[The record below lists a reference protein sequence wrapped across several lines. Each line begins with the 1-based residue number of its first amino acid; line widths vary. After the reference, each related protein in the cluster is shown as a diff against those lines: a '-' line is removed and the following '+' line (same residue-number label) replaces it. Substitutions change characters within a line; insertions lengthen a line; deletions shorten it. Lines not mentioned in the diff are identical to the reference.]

1 MGRSTSV
8 AGWVRRHRWAVVWLN
23 SRCRLGSSASVGCG
37 VVGVLWWVSVVCE
50 WVARFNTMSV
60 WVGLW

>member
-1 MGRSTSV
+1 M
-8 AGWVRRHRWAVVWLN
+8 WLN
-23 SRCRLGSSASVGCG
+23 NQCQLGSSTSVGCG

-50 WVARFNTMSV
+50 WVVGFNTMSV